1 MQKEREDVGIGL
13 MIEERKE
20 RVRRRRREMHKI
32 MGSRRGKRKGREERA
47 VKVRR
52 EKGEEEE

>member
-1 MQKEREDVGIGL
+1 VQKEREDVGIGL

>member
-1 MQKEREDVGIGL
+1 

-32 MGSRRGKRKGREERA
+32 MGSRRGKRKGGEERA